1 MDERTLDRILA
12 AHGRWLDGEEDGEKA
27 NLAGADLHLASLA
40 GANLTG
46 ADLTEAN
53 LSCAYLYGANLSGAD
68 LTEAT
73 LIGANL
79 SRADLSEAN
88 LSWANLSRAN
98 LRRADLNGANPSRAN
113 LGGTN
118 LNGANL
124 SGAQGL
130 LNARDWLAEHFER
143 TDEGIVV
150 YKAIG
155 ATEYQIPGFWRI
167 EPGAYLTETVNPLP
181 TVECACGVNFGTRE
195 WVELFYPNATIWRCL
210 IEWMD
215 LATVVVPY
223 NTDGKARCGRLRL
236 LEAVRD
242 ARECGEGR
250 EAVPGEAGRE

>member
-1 MDERTLDRILA
+1 
-12 AHGRWLDGEEDGEKA
+12 
-27 NLAGADLHLASLA
+27 
-40 GANLTG
+40 
-46 ADLTEAN
+46 LTEAN
-53 LSCAYLYGANLSGAD
+53 LSCAYLYGAKLSGANLSGAD

-88 LSWANLSRAN
+88 LSWADLSRAD

-155 ATEYQIPGFWRI
+155 VTEYQIPDYWQI
-167 EPGAYLTETVNPLP
+167 EPGAYLVETVNPLP
-181 TVECACGVNFGTRE
+181 TVACGCGVNFGTRE
-195 WVELFYPNATIWRCL
+195 WVAQNYANATLWRCL

-236 LEAVRD
+236 LEIVRD
-242 ARECGEGR
+242 ARRCGEGR
-250 EAVPGEAGRE
+250 EAVPGE